1 MDARDF
7 YDKIAQ
13 SWYNVRH
20 RTIFREELERMNGI
34 WSGGKLLNIGC
45 AHGPDFV
52 SFDSKKFQFYGTDIS
67 KNLLLMAKKYS
78 QKFDLTFHLTLSDMK
93 NLPFGKSSFDYVICV
108 ATLHHL
114 LDKGERLLALS
125 EIKRVL
131 KKEAFLT
138 VWNRDN
144 PELPNKEIIE
154 REWHYRGEVFKR
166 KYYLY
171 TKEGLEKELK
181 DAEFEIRKLGTGRG
195 NKNIFAVVKSTK
207 VIKLK

>member
-1 MDARDF
+1 MYSEIKNF

-20 RTIFREELERMNGI
+20 RTIFREELERVNGM

-93 NLPFGKSSFDYVICV
+93 KLPFKDSSFDYIICI

-114 LDKGERLLALS
+114 LKREERMLALS

-144 PELPNKEIIE
+144 AELPNKEIIE

-171 TKEGLEKELK
+171 TKEDLEEELK
-181 DAEFEIRKLGTGRG
+181 RVGFEIKEIWADGGDR
-195 NKNIFAVVKSTK
+195 NICALICATK
-207 VIKLK
+207 QPS